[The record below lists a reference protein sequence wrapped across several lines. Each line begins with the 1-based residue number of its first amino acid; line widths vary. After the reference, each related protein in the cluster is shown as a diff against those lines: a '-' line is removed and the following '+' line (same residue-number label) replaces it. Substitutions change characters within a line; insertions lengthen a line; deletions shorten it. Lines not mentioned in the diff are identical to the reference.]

1 MKRKFMAIIM
11 AAALVF
17 QGTFGAGATLASAD
31 SEGAPSDAAVSA
43 TDTVTDAVYG
53 PDGRQGAN
61 ILLAASVSPVITDN
75 LITNAEIR
83 NQKPEYDPAT
93 GDLVIKGDRI
103 QDIRPAVK
111 DEVAVIYTWS
121 FPNESHG
128 YGDGSTFT
136 FQLPDKFKIGQRLT
150 GDLDGEVGE
159 YTVEPDG
166 EVTFT
171 FNDSIVGQKLKGY
184 FYVWVSFDENKF
196 GDGLEQQ
203 IDFSSNGLGIIDVHF
218 ANTAEDKLKKSG
230 KANRNGF
237 NSDEIEWTIDFNQGE
252 KEIQNAVLADTLP
265 AGLELAGPIEIR
277 KLQVQIDGSV
287 KEGAAE
293 RTETA
298 FPISLGDINEA
309 YRVTYKTSVEAP
321 TTGSFTD
328 RPYSNK
334 AVLTGDNIEDDQAAG
349 TVRISFNEPLN
360 KVSKAYDPV
369 TQRITW
375 KIEYN
380 YNQQTLEPFNPAD
393 PNKPNVAWLK
403 DQFDTTKQRLVEEAG
418 EVNVR
423 VYEVEL
429 DDSGKVVNRTGPIDS
444 SAYTVTKTADG
455 FEFKFNQG
463 INSAYDIEY
472 QTESINRVYA
482 NDRITNSVELKN
494 GMIKSAEQ
502 GIRENIF
509 AKSVNKEDFN
519 KKEIEWKLVLNS
531 DLKDMS
537 DIVITEN
544 YAGRFMKL
552 VPDSLQITGAHK
564 DDFELEA
571 NADDPDYEIG
581 FVLKLKSGITI
592 NSEHVFTFTTTFDPT
607 MGMPLDNRYRNEATL
622 DWKEAGVQQTA
633 ILKSASVTAQSYTI
647 ENGNKIGDYS
657 AKDKAI
663 TWKIDVNY
671 NLFDIQDAVVRDT
684 YTGNQSYLDG
694 SIQVN
699 KLVLDSR
706 NNAVAIGEEI
716 KPKSP
721 DNPNGFDFQLNPDGK
736 GFTLNLGNI
745 GKTAYRVEYKTS
757 LAGEFPIVDTY
768 SNHATLHD
776 GTVLRFEK
784 SAEVEPAHGGK
795 YINKTGRQQGTTDIA
810 AWTVSINPSQS
821 YIPAGS
827 ELTDTLSDNQI
838 LLPDTLNLYKTD
850 MPADNSGNVSIK
862 AGLVDPED
870 YELAVN
876 GNTFTFTFKEALTTA
891 FILEYQSYINADNGD
906 RITNKAEF
914 AGQDSSVKGGDGQE
928 GVKVSLAGA
937 GGGASG
943 GRAPIQIV
951 KVDDRGRPL
960 EGAVFEIYNASGT
973 VLLETLPATNAS
985 GETTS
990 LKEYRFNGTDGL
1002 PYRIKEVSAPAGYL
1016 LDPEYGAGTGKP
1028 VAFKNDG
1035 PFTVENKKIRQ
1046 GFQFTKVDAAD
1057 PSKKLK
1063 GAVFD
1068 VYVKNGA
1075 DREFI
1080 ETLTSGE
1087 DGTIAKGD
1095 LAPGEYELVETKAP
1109 DYYQLNA
1116 QPVAF
1121 TIIANQTE
1129 IVTRDVPNE
1138 RGSGGKLVI
1147 TKVNAKDQTVLSGI
1161 EFELRDSANA
1171 VVGKESTDLDGLI
1184 EFDNLPYGLYTL
1196 VEIQAEGF
1204 VIEKPETEVSIKEPV
1219 TALTIENKPIDRSVK
1234 LIKTNAAKTLRLQ
1247 GAVFELLA
1255 QSVFFDAQGN
1265 YEFKKVESID
1275 PAKLIT
1281 DRNGELFL
1289 DQLEPNKYRLV
1300 EISAPAGYVLDKTPI
1315 EFEITDK
1322 QTEPVI
1328 LEKTNNLIY
1337 TPTNPGGGGDPGNPG
1352 TPWNPETP
1360 VDPEQP
1366 EQPEQPGDGTVEVPE
1381 DPSTSDGTGGEKPQ
1395 PDQDQPTDVELD
1407 EDGNPLGGT
1416 RGALPSG
1423 DSDGKPGNGLLPKT
1437 GEGSLL
1443 PWQLTGVAFILAG
1456 LWFRRKRKQQ
1466 ES

>member
-1 MKRKFMAIIM
+1 MKRKFMAVLM
-11 AAALVF
+11 AAVLVF
-17 QGTFGAGATLASAD
+17 QGIFGAGANLVSAD
-31 SEGAPSDAAVSA
+31 AEGTPSDPAAVVA
-43 TDTVTDAVYG
+43 ADTVTDAVYEDDAVG
-53 PDGRQGAN
+53 FN
-61 ILLAASVSPVITDN
+61 AAAVQDEITDN
-75 LITNAEIR
+75 LLTYVEIR
-83 NQKPEYDPAT
+83 NQKPEYDPVT
-93 GDLVIKGDRI
+93 GELVIKGELI
-103 QDIRPAVK
+103 QDVRPSVK
-111 DEVAVIYTWS
+111 DEVAVIYSWA
-121 FPNESHG
+121 FPSETHS

-136 FQLPDKFKIGQRLT
+136 FQLPEQLKVGQRIP
-150 GDLDGEVGE
+150 GQLDGDVGE
-159 YTVEPDG
+159 YVVEPG
-166 EVTFT
+166 GQVTFT
-171 FNDSIVGQKLKGY
+171 FNDSLVGQKLEGY
-184 FYVWVSFDENKF
+184 FYVWVRFDETKF
-196 GDGLEQQ
+196 GDGLKQQ
-203 IDFSSNGLGIIDVHF
+203 IDFSSNGLGNIDVHF

-230 KANRNGF
+230 IANRNNF
-237 NSDEIEWTIDFNQGE
+237 NSDEIEWTVDFNQVE
-252 KEIQNAVLADTLP
+252 KEIQNAVLDDTLP
-265 AGLELAGPIEIR
+265 DGTKLKGEIEIR
-277 KLQVQIDGSV
+277 KLQVQLDGSV
-287 KEGAAE
+287 KEGAFE

-321 TTGSFTD
+321 TTGSFTN

-349 TVRISFNEPLN
+349 TVRISFNEPLK
-360 KVSKAYDPV
+360 KVNQAYDPV

-393 PNKPNVAWLK
+393 PNEPNVAWLK
-403 DQFDTTKQRLVEEAG
+403 DQFDTTKQQLVDASFE
-418 EVNVR
+418 
-423 VYEVEL
+423 VYEVQL
-429 DDSGKVVNRTGPIDS
+429 NDSGKVVNRTKLTDP
-444 SAYTVTKTADG
+444 SAYTVTKTGDG
-455 FEFKFNQG
+455 FTFLFNQT
-463 INSAYDIEY
+463 INAAYDIEY
-472 QTESINRVYA
+472 QTESIKRVYA
-482 NDRITNSVELKN
+482 NDRITNAVELKN
-494 GMIKSAEQ
+494 GMIKSAGQ
-502 GIRENIF
+502 DIRENIF
-509 AKSVNKEDFN
+509 AKSVHKEDFN
-519 KKEIEWKLVLNS
+519 KKEIEWSLVLNS

-552 VPDSLQITGAHK
+552 IPGSLQITGVHK
-564 DDFELEA
+564 DDFELVA
-571 NADDPDYEIG
+571 NVDDPDYEKG

-592 NSEHVFTFTTTFDPT
+592 NSQHVFTFTTTFDPT
-607 MGMPLDNRYRNEATL
+607 KGMPPENRYLNEAVL
-622 DWKEAGVQQTA
+622 DWVDAEGTHS
-633 ILKSASVTAQSYTI
+633 LTKSAYVTAQSYTI
-647 ENGNKIGDYS
+647 DNGNKVGEYS

-663 TWKIDVNY
+663 TWTIDVNY
-671 NLFDIQDAVVRDT
+671 NLFDIQDAILRDA
-684 YTGNQSYLDG
+684 YTGNQSFIENSL
-694 SIQVN
+694 QVN
-699 KLVLDSR
+699 KLVLDSQ
-706 NNAVAIGEEI
+706 NNAVDLGDEI

-736 GFTLNLGNI
+736 SFTLNLGNI
-745 GKTAYRVEYKTS
+745 GKTAYRVVYKTS
-757 LAGEFPIVDTY
+757 LDGEFPIDGKY

-776 GTVLRFEK
+776 GAALRFEQ

-838 LLPDTLNLYKTD
+838 LLPDTLKLYKTNL
-850 MPADNSGNVSIK
+850 PADNSGNVSTK
-862 AGLVDPED
+862 AGLVDPDD

-876 GNTFTFTFKEALTTA
+876 GNTFTFTFKKALTTA

-914 AGQDSSVKGGDGQE
+914 AGHTSSVKGGDGQE

-990 LKEYRFNGTDGL
+990 LKEYRFNSTDGL

-1016 LDPEYGAGTGKP
+1016 VDPEYGAGTGKS
-1028 VAFKNDG
+1028 VSFKNDG
-1035 PFTVENKKIRQ
+1035 PFTIENKKIRQ
-1046 GFQFTKVDAAD
+1046 GFQFTKVDSAD

-1068 VYVKNGA
+1068 LYIKNGA

-1095 LAPGEYELVETKAP
+1095 LTPGDYELVETKAP

-1138 RGSGGKLVI
+1138 QGTGGKLVI
-1147 TKVNAKDQTVLSGI
+1147 TKVSAKDQTVLSGV
-1161 EFELRDSANA
+1161 EFELRNSANA
-1171 VVGKESTDLDGLI
+1171 VVGKETTDLFGVI

-1196 VEIQAEGF
+1196 VETKADGF
-1204 VIEKPETEVSIKEPV
+1204 VIEQPETEVPIKEPV

-1234 LIKTNAAKTLRLQ
+1234 LIKMNAAKTQRLQ
-1247 GAVFELLA
+1247 GAVFELQA
-1255 QSVFFDAQGN
+1255 QSVFFDPQGN
-1265 YEFKKVESID
+1265 YEFRTVDSID
-1275 PAKLIT
+1275 PSKLIT
-1281 DRNGELFL
+1281 DQNGELYL

-1300 EISAPAGYVLDKTPI
+1300 ELTAPAGYVVDKTPI
-1315 EFEITDK
+1315 EFEIMEF
-1322 QTEPVI
+1322 QTEPLV
-1328 LEKTNNLIY
+1328 LEKTNNPIII
-1337 TPTNPGGGGDPGNPG
+1337 PSQPGSGGGSDSPGSPDNPVN
-1352 TPWNPETP
+1352 PANPVNPETP
-1360 VDPEQP
+1360 GNPDPEQP
-1366 EQPEQPGDGTVEVPE
+1366 DDPVVEVPGDISPSDGASDGTPQTDPKGQPGDTAQE
-1381 DPSTSDGTGGEKPQ
+1381 D
-1395 PDQDQPTDVELD
+1395 
-1407 EDGNPLGGT
+1407 DGNPSGGP
-1416 RGALPSG
+1416 RGIQPSG
-1423 DSDGKPGNGLLPKT
+1423 GSDGKPGIHVLPKT
-1437 GEGSLL
+1437 GESSLL
-1443 PWQLTGVAFILAG
+1443 PWQLTGLAFLLAG
-1456 LWFRRKRKQQ
+1456 LWLRKKNKPQNQ
-1466 ES
+1466 